1 MEKNRVKVIINGRQ
15 YVVVSDE
22 PHQYLERLAKYVS
35 EKVSAIRQSSN
46 NIMGERPIV
55 LAALNICDEYFK
67 ALEGGNLIASQ
78 AEKNAEKI
86 RKLQEENNKLN
97 DMLEKSDFEIDIKM
111 MQKKLD
117 DAEEEIKKLRAMTE
131 VDAVQQLKKEHEME
145 LAALKIEY
153 EAREREILGIQE

>member
-35 EKVSAIRQSSN
+35 EKVSAIQSSN

-117 DAEEEIKKLRAMTE
+117 DAEEEIKELRAMTE